1 MGQLGSIH
9 WKKFERF
16 LLKIGCKFAREK
28 GDHRIYWKNGINRP
42 LVIPRDKN
50 LPPFVIMNN
59 LRVLG
64 ISKNEFLN
72 WASKIKKKK

>member
-16 LLKIGCKFAREK
+16 LLSVGCKFARE
-28 GDHRIYWKNGINRP
+28 YWKNGINRP

-64 ISKNEFLN
+64 ISKAEFIN
-72 WASKIKKKK
+72 WASKIKKK

>member
-16 LLKIGCKFAREK
+16 LLKLGCKFTREK

-64 ISKNEFLN
+64 VSKEEFLRLV
-72 WASKIKKKK
+72 SKSKKK